1 MFSCSTC
8 KLTFHSLGSLRVHVF
23 VEHDSSTEMTEDPSQ
38 FTSTSTKTA
47 DGTVVLTSKV
57 PTLHN
62 QKLNI
67 PVPVSSDGISKSLT
81 VNCLSQ
87 FRKRPSMTDGREIQ
101 DSSFL
106 GQFSKRPTPDH
117 QDFKMQS
124 STNLPKME
132 NYIHLGMGEHEKRSS
147 MNSESDSLNLEIR
160 VTAASSSDLQTKL
173 MTSDRHQVA
182 LQEEIRKLECK
193 SLTNMDIKVNESNK
207 VLNMAEED
215 LNSDKDTGKQL
226 PQIVME
232 SDMEVHVSI
241 GQVMEACVTLNESNI
256 KCQRL
261 ELDTSRTELKVQS
274 SSESRQQLIVDE
286 SAKSDQ
292 SASRDKCELVDSR
305 QLLTSEQQKGDT
317 SAPEGHQTTLRCDL
331 CGKVQSTQESL
342 QKVC

>member
-1 MFSCSTC
+1 M
-8 KLTFHSLGSLRVHVF
+8 F
-23 VEHDSSTEMTEDPSQ
+23 VEHDSSTEMTEDPSR
-38 FTSTSTKTA
+38 FTATSTRTS

-87 FRKRPSMTDGREIQ
+87 FRKRPSMTDSREIQ

-117 QDFKMQS
+117 QDFKIQS
-124 STNLPKME
+124 STNLPKLE
-132 NYIHLGMGEHEKRSS
+132 NYIRLGTGEHDKRSS
-147 MNSESDSLNLEIR
+147 VNSESDSLNFEIR

-182 LQEEIRKLECK
+182 LEEEIRKLECK
-193 SLTNMDIKVNESNK
+193 SLTNMDIKVHESNK

-305 QLLTSEQQKGDT
+305 RLLTSEQQKGDT

-342 QKVC
+342 QKVCWTI